1 MTPNPLMNDD
11 LRKLQQI
18 IAKTF
23 RKAKRWYAG
32 YLLCQFLVL
41 AFAVV
46 SIFAQVNP
54 NLSAVIAF
62 LGVLATECVRWR
74 SDFWKSE
81 GESAKRKWEAADG
94 FGIAVEGSYIA
105 DWLAAKPKGFLDDV
119 AAVEIQG
126 SEFDSNR
133 PAGALRT
140 VENTLESAW
149 WSKHLSRRIVV
160 DLSFILLVVVAA
172 AFIALTFS
180 IAALKSPAVQQ
191 SGAVVQNVGGVLCS
205 VLVFVFSINVV
216 RLFADFSAFAAEA
229 KEILGRCTEL
239 VKSASVAERD
249 ALAVMHDYQTARNS
263 APLIPTFV
271 WKLHSK
277 HLREQWARFRPQ
289 RGS

>member
-1 MTPNPLMNDD
+1 MTANPHMNGD
-11 LRKLQQI
+11 LLKLQQI

-32 YLLCQFLVL
+32 YLLCQLLVL

-54 NLSAVIAF
+54 NLSALIAF

-74 SDFWKSE
+74 SDAWKSE
-81 GESAKRKWEAADG
+81 AESAKRKWEVADG
-94 FGIAVEGSYIA
+94 LGAAVDGSYIA
-105 DWLAAKPKGFLDDV
+105 DWLAAKPKGFLGDV

-126 SEFDSNR
+126 SEFDSTR
-133 PAGALRT
+133 PVGALRA

-149 WSKHLSRRIVV
+149 WSRHLSRRMAVY
-160 DLSFILLVVVAA
+160 LSFILLVVIVAA
-172 AFIALTFS
+172 LIALTFS
-180 IAALKSPAVQQ
+180 IAALKSATAQQ
-191 SGAVVQNVGGVLCS
+191 SGAVVQNVGGILCS

-216 RLFADFSAFAAEA
+216 RLLADFLAFAAEA
-229 KEILGRCTEL
+229 KWILGRCSEL
-239 VKSASVAERD
+239 VKSPSVTERD
-249 ALAVMHDYQTARNS
+249 ALAVIHDYQTARNS

-271 WKLHSK
+271 WKLHSN